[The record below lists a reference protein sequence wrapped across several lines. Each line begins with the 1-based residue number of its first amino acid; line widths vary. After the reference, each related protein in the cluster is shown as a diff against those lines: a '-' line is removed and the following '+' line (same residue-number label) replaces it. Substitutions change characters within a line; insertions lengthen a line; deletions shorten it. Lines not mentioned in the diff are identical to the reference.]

1 MTTVAHEDR
10 VIAGNAM
17 LVEPDVRLGSAT
29 DVRDV
34 HVEWQQPP
42 LVAVV
47 ERQVLTAERE
57 PGLDRS
63 LAVVVVEQREAVEHR
78 LARVRVKRRGGVV
91 SEGGAAR
98 RWRGRTERSWMR
110 CLSRHVHSE
119 PTVREQIVN
128 AR

>member
-17 LVEPDVRLGSAT
+17 LVEPNVRLGSAT

-34 HVEWQQPP
+34 HVEWQEPP
-42 LVAVV
+42 LVGVV

-63 LAVVVVEQREAVEHR
+63 LAVVVVEQREAVEHQ
-78 LARVRVKRRGGVV
+78 LARGGVKRRGGVV

-98 RWRGRTERSWMR
+98 RRRGGTERS
-110 CLSRHVHSE
+110 
-119 PTVREQIVN
+119 
-128 AR
+128 